1 MTTLLKSHRFRYQNQ
16 PPPATRGAVPAMTPA
31 VVTRLHE
38 TCDRIAAALDEI
50 RAGLDGVAAA
60 LDPLPLAL
68 VFREPMRKSAATTP
82 RPRSAVVAPAP
93 SAPEPA
99 QGVLPLI
106 FS

>member
-1 MTTLLKSHRFRYQNQ
+1 MRRGRRRRCGRDDGAARARRGRGAFPHRFAEYK
-16 PPPATRGAVPAMTPA
+16 
-31 VVTRLHE
+31 
-38 TCDRIAAALDEI
+38 CDRIAAALDEI

-68 VFREPMRKSAATTP
+68 VFREPMRKSAAP
-82 RPRSAVVAPAP
+82 ALRPHRTVVAPAP

-99 QGVLPLI
+99 QELLPLI